1 MLLFPLKMSFLF
13 HTTFRDL
20 SNVVGPIAYTCLYTL
35 QYFESKTFY
44 TRLLS
49 LCLLMDRSRKI
60 MWDLKIKKKLPQME
74 VRAKII
80 NSLRLQ
86 RKIFDQNWQNDVGR
100 PVEC

>member
-1 MLLFPLKMSFLF
+1 
-13 HTTFRDL
+13 
-20 SNVVGPIAYTCLYTL
+20 
-35 QYFESKTFY
+35 
-44 TRLLS
+44 
-49 LCLLMDRSRKI
+49 
-60 MWDLKIKKKLPQME
+60 ME